1 MSYTFDPAP
10 VVTLPVVGSDQ
21 LFPVRRIFC
30 VGRNYAEHTKE
41 MGGDPEVETPMFFM
55 KPGEALVAEG
65 GSFPYPNATTDLHH
79 EVELVVALKSG
90 GSNISP
96 ERAKAHIF
104 GYATGVDLTRRDLQK
119 ICKDKRHPWDVAK
132 GFENSAPCSA
142 ITPLT
147 ENLALSGS
155 SSISLCVN
163 KEVRQH
169 ATLGDM
175 IWSVE
180 NIIYHLS
187 RLFDLRAGDIIMT
200 GTPAGVGAIKSGD
213 EITCSIDGL
222 SDLSF
227 KLT

>member
-10 VVTLPVVGSDQ
+10 VVTLPVVESDL

-30 VGRNYAEHTKE
+30 VGRNYAKHTKE
-41 MGGDPEVETPMFFM
+41 MGGDPDIETPMFFM
-55 KPGEALVAEG
+55 KPAESIVAEG
-65 GSFPYPNATTDLHH
+65 GSIPYPGATTDLHH

-96 ERAKAHIF
+96 EQAGEHVY

-142 ITPLT
+142 ITPQT
-147 ENLALSGS
+147 ENLLSES
-155 SSISLCVN
+155 TSISLSVN
-163 KEVRQH
+163 NEIRQH

-175 IWSVE
+175 IWPVE
-180 NIIYHLS
+180 QIIYHLS

-213 EITCSIDGL
+213 NVTCSIEGL
-222 SDLSF
+222 SDLKF
-227 KLT
+227 QLT

>member
-10 VVTLPVVGSDQ
+10 VVTLPVVGSDL

-41 MGGDPEVETPMFFM
+41 MGGNPDIETPMFFI
-55 KPGEALVAEG
+55 KPAESIAAEG
-65 GSFPYPNATTDLHH
+65 GSIPYPGATTDLHH

-96 ERAKAHIF
+96 EQASEHIF

-142 ITPLT
+142 ITPHT
-147 ENLALSGS
+147 ESLLSGS
-155 SSISLCVN
+155 SSISLGVN
-163 KEVRQH
+163 NEIRQH

-175 IWSVE
+175 IWPVE
-180 NIIYHLS
+180 QIIYHLS
-187 RLFDLRAGDIIMT
+187 RLFELRSGDIIMT

-213 EITCSIDGL
+213 QITCSIEGL
-222 SDLSF
+222 SDLEF
-227 KLT
+227 QLT

>member
-10 VVTLPVVGSDQ
+10 VVTLPVVGSDL

-41 MGGDPEVETPMFFM
+41 MGGDPDTETPMFFM
-55 KPGEALVAEG
+55 KPAESLVAAG
-65 GSFPYPNATTDLHH
+65 GSIPYPGATTDLHH
-79 EVELVVALKSG
+79 EVELVVALRSG

-96 ERAKAHIF
+96 EQAGGHIF

-132 GFENSAPCSA
+132 GFENSAPCSS
-142 ITPLT
+142 ITPQTSDL
-147 ENLALSGS
+147 LSGT
-155 SSISLCVN
+155 SSISLRVN
-163 KEVRQH
+163 NEVRQQ

-180 NIIYHLS
+180 HIIYHLS
-187 RLFDLRAGDIIMT
+187 RLFELRSGDIIMT

-213 EITCSIDGL
+213 DVTCSIEGL
-222 SDLSF
+222 SDLKF
-227 KLT
+227 QLT